1 MAKTAKKI
9 MGRRQDKSESSS
21 VTNVINFHT
30 GKSTSDS
37 FGSLVSSDSTNVEI
51 FAINNTHMKKY
62 LSQNWKMFHLEREWK
77 PDFSWLLILSEVT
90 SSLNI

>member
-9 MGRRQDKSESSS
+9 VGRRRDKSESSS

-37 FGSLVSSDSTNVEI
+37 FGSLVSSDSTNV
-51 FAINNTHMKKY
+51 
-62 LSQNWKMFHLEREWK
+62 
-77 PDFSWLLILSEVT
+77 
-90 SSLNI
+90 